1 MIEIY
6 LLEQLVAV
14 AKCGTLSAA
23 AEHLH
28 MTQPALSKSMQKL
41 ENLIEITLFERK
53 KNKISINETGEL
65 AAELAEQILK
75 QEENMLTRLRH
86 FDKSR
91 HTISLGSCA
100 PIPIAEIVPLL
111 SQNFSNFT
119 ISSFLED
126 DEVKLINDLYEEQYQ
141 LIVLSY
147 APDDDSLYI
156 KEYSKEQLYLL
167 VPKAHPLSKFDQLH
181 FSDFDGQNILLH
193 SKIGSWND
201 LARTNLPK
209 SHFMVM
215 DNLDALSNVFETGS
229 FPAFTTDVMIQSQ
242 NNLSDDVK
250 AIPIQDE
257 AATMHYYCICK
268 KSNQE
273 KFDKIFQTL
282 SNL

>member
-14 AKCGTLSAA
+14 DKSGTLSAA

-86 FDKSR
+86 FDNSR

-111 SQNFSNFT
+111 SQNF
-119 ISSFLED
+119 
-126 DEVKLINDLYEEQYQ
+126 
-141 LIVLSY
+141 
-147 APDDDSLYI
+147 
-156 KEYSKEQLYLL
+156 
-167 VPKAHPLSKFDQLH
+167 
-181 FSDFDGQNILLH
+181 
-193 SKIGSWND
+193 
-201 LARTNLPK
+201 
-209 SHFMVM
+209 
-215 DNLDALSNVFETGS
+215 
-229 FPAFTTDVMIQSQ
+229 
-242 NNLSDDVK
+242 
-250 AIPIQDE
+250 
-257 AATMHYYCICK
+257 
-268 KSNQE
+268 
-273 KFDKIFQTL
+273 
-282 SNL
+282 